1 MEIMINGVIYPDRL
15 ASWQPERWRSTYCDL
30 HEVHCY
36 VGGVQNDLKT
46 RTHCVPTYTETMLT
60 AYEEAR
66 REAAKISDREKLA
79 THWLAKVNWFSD
91 RFARASQIETDLETM
106 QIPVP
111 APLSEASLTLMRI
124 VEACQGHYELHA

>member
-1 MEIMINGVIYPDRL
+1 MPIPLEWLLLKSPKREHYFAGSVRD
-15 ASWQPERWRSTYCDL
+15 
-30 HEVHCY
+30 
-36 VGGVQNDLKT
+36 DLKA
-46 RTHCVPTYTETMLT
+46 RTYCVPTYTETMLN

-66 REAAKISDREKLA
+66 REALNISDREKLA